1 MTKAKR
7 LKVQAR
13 WEELPKYY
21 NRDIETTSQ
30 AGKVYYNLN
39 ISTLAKPKS
48 TRPEIIGGEEYFTFI
63 KNTLGI

>member
-21 NRDIETTSQ
+21 NRDIETTSK

-39 ISTLAKPKS
+39 VSTLVKPKGV
-48 TRPEIIGGEEYFTFI
+48 RPEIIGAEEYFAFI
-63 KNTLGI
+63 KHALGI